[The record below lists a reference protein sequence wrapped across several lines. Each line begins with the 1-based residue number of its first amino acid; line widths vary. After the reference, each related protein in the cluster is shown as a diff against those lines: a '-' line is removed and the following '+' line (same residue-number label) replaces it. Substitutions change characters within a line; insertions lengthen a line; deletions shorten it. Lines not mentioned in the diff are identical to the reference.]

1 MQSVNAM
8 EPPNLV
14 QQIMDRGKKGAADY
28 LKNCRS
34 SELIYE
40 VLDQFLNP
48 DVLIN
53 NEESIDWIKWLMAG
67 GKTPDEFTN
76 LGEYSAYKKIYH

>member
-1 MQSVNAM
+1 MDPTIS
-8 EPPNLV
+8 V

-34 SELIYE
+34 PELIYK
-40 VLDQFLNP
+40 VIDQFLNP

-76 LGEYSAYKKIYH
+76 SGK